1 MEGKESA
8 PTDASA
14 KKDKR
19 KTKVAEESPAKER
32 RRRQSGESQKKSL
45 FFFDEDKL
53 FLIRGI
59 EMKRKYYSE
68 VSYNEGLV
76 ENGEESRLTQGMYF
90 NIKPYKGKAHEAI
103 FLGATASEKS
113 VSVFCFQI
121 EFFTEDDEEPE
132 RLVNEIDLK
141 RCYVIERDQRK
152 ENEDEKA
159 LIIFE
164 KYLTRLHRPEEAP
177 KEQQAKRKRV
187 NRPKGGTIDQLSIRL
202 DGAET
207 LLNMHDSRLAMQSPL
222 PKQAAQG
229 LTASER
235 RIRDLEIENA
245 AQRERIQGCL
255 MMITELRAQNERLW
269 GLLAKQ

>member
-90 NIKPYKGKAHEAI
+90 NIKPYKGKAHH
-103 FLGATASEKS
+103 
-113 VSVFCFQI
+113 
-121 EFFTEDDEEPE
+121 DE
-132 RLVNEIDLK
+132 
-141 RCYVIERDQRK
+141 
-152 ENEDEKA
+152 
-159 LIIFE
+159 
-164 KYLTRLHRPEEAP
+164 
-177 KEQQAKRKRV
+177 QAV
-187 NRPKGGTIDQLSIRL
+187 GGIKVAV
-202 DGAET
+202 GW
-207 LLNMHDSRLAMQSPL
+207 
-222 PKQAAQG
+222 KV
-229 LTASER
+229 
-235 RIRDLEIENA
+235 
-245 AQRERIQGCL
+245 
-255 MMITELRAQNERLW
+255 
-269 GLLAKQ
+269 